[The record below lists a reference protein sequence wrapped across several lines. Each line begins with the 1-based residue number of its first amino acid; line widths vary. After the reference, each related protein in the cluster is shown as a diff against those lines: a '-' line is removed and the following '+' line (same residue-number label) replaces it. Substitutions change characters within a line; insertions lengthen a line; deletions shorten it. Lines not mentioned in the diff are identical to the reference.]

1 MKLKCLAWI
10 ALSALCLTGLA
21 QAEPAKPHLSSRQCN
36 FDTPYDLRIAEDG
49 VWLQRE
55 SGLPREVYIHDGG
68 IRIDQRVQAVSA
80 SDAQRLRRMEAM
92 TRDLVPAVA
101 GVARDAVD
109 IAFDALAGVVQIM
122 SGSKAK
128 AREVERYRRQAL
140 AQVDESLG
148 KGRWDQKSFDAK
160 FEANVER
167 AADEMAGSLARG
179 VMWSVFTGGA
189 DDIERRADAME
200 KELDARMDARGKALE
215 TRAQSLCA
223 QVTALHAEQQ
233 QLELRYQGQP
243 LQLLQ
248 PSPDKRT
255 DNVAANGR

>member
-1 MKLKCLAWI
+1 MKLQRLQWI
-10 ALSALCLTGLA
+10 ALFALCVIGLA
-21 QAEPAKPHLSSRQCN
+21 HADPPKPTLSSKQCN
-36 FDTPYDLRIAEDG
+36 FDTPYDLRIADDG

-55 SGLPREVYIHDGG
+55 SGVPRAVHIHDGD
-68 IRIDQRVQAVSA
+68 ITIDQRAQAVSA

-101 GVARDAVD
+101 GIARDAVD

-122 SGSKAK
+122 SGSKSK
-128 AREVERYRRQAL
+128 ARDVERYRRQAL

-148 KGRWDQKSFDAK
+148 KGRWDQKSFDEK

-167 AADEMAGSLARG
+167 AADEMAGSLARS
-179 VMWSVFTGGA
+179 VMWAVFSGGSE
-189 DDIERRADAME
+189 DIERRADAME
-200 KELDARMDARGKALE
+200 KELDERMDARGKALE

-243 LQLLQ
+243 LQLLE
-248 PSPDKRT
+248 PSPDKT
-255 DNVAANGR
+255 SGDVAASGR

>member
-1 MKLKCLAWI
+1 MKFQRLQWI
-10 ALSALCLTGLA
+10 AFFALCLTGVA
-21 QAEPAKPHLSSRQCN
+21 HAEPAKPRLSSQQCHFN
-36 FDTPYDLRIAEDG
+36 TPYDLRIADDG

-68 IRIDQRVQAVSA
+68 ITIDKRVQAVSA
-80 SDAQRLRRMEAM
+80 EDAQRLRRMEAM

-101 GVARDAVD
+101 GIARDAVD

-122 SGSKAK
+122 SGSKSR

-148 KGRWDQKSFDAK
+148 KGRWDQKSFDEK

-167 AADEMAGSLARG
+167 AADEMAGSLARS
-179 VMWSVFTGGA
+179 VMWAVFTGGG

-200 KELDARMDARGKALE
+200 KELDARMEVRGKALE
-215 TRAQSLCA
+215 ARAQSLCD
-223 QVTALHAEQQ
+223 QVTALHDEQQ
-233 QLELRYQGQP
+233 RLALRYQGQP
-243 LQLLQ
+243 LQLLE
-248 PSPDKRT
+248 PSPD
-255 DNVAANGR
+255 NGSGEVAASGR